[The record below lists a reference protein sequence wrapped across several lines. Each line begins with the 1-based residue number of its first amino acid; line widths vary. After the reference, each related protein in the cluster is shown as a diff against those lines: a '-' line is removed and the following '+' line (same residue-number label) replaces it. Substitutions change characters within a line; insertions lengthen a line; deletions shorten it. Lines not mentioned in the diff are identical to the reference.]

1 LFVNGQKKTHDSL
14 LIDFVSVLV
23 LGENY
28 YKGDL
33 VLFLLFFST
42 AHTLAK
48 KNYSKIVS
56 ASYE

>member
-1 LFVNGQKKTHDSL
+1 
-14 LIDFVSVLV
+14 

-56 ASYE
+56 ASYEWFCYSISWIS